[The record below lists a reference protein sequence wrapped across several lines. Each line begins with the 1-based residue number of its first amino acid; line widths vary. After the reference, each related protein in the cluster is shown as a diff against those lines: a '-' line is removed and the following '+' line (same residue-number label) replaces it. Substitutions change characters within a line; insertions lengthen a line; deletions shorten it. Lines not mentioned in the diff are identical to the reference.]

1 MQKTR
6 KKKNNSKAQQLIDPQ
21 RSKLY
26 TATLQQIGEAIKRSE
41 LAKAQ
46 QLITEIQLKDRN
58 NPDALARTAEIY
70 CIQAKYEYAQ
80 SLLNSL
86 LLDYPGNPMLQLLL
100 VQTELGQ
107 QQLSDAKQRLFTILP
122 ALSNH
127 VEEALLAAQLLE
139 QLGEIHSAIEL
150 LERILGDSP
159 TNTACINGLA
169 QLLMFIGEQEKAQA
183 LFKKLVQLQPK
194 NMAAIRLYTI
204 SNKVPADDPIL
215 SKALKLWQQPAAPR
229 DRAQLGFALGKAFQ
243 DRGDLRQAFEYYLQA
258 NRAYRQCINFNN
270 NDIRIHFDTLKQYLH
285 PDKLKFRAQ
294 PDTQLKPIFIIGM
307 PRSGSTLVEQIL
319 SSHSEVHG
327 AGETKLFYQLVQ
339 QQHRIWQKPFPIGV
353 ERYQQKHFQ
362 QLADGYRQQIHNPD
376 SKTIIVD
383 KGLHNFYYLG
393 LITHCFPNAKIIH
406 CQRDPL
412 DTCLSIFTN
421 FFSEGGHGY
430 AYQLD
435 ELGSYFKLYQD
446 LMMHWQKH
454 FGASFLNLNY
464 EELAANPGQHIRLL
478 LESCELPFEQNCIDF
493 HQQQRRSVKTMSNTQ
508 VNQPINSNRINRWHS
523 CEDLYQPLAEAL
535 QEQ

>member
-1 MQKTR
+1 M
-6 KKKNNSKAQQLIDPQ
+6 
-21 RSKLY
+21 
-26 TATLQQIGEAIKRSE
+26 QQIGEAIKRSE

-46 QLITEIQLKDRN
+46 QLITEIQHKDRN

-86 LLDYPGNPMLQLLL
+86 LPDYPSNPTLQLLL

-107 QQLSDAKQRLFTILP
+107 QQLTDAKQRLFTILP
-122 ALSNH
+122 ALNNN
-127 VEEALLAAQLLE
+127 VEQVMLAAQLLE
-139 QLGEIHSAIEL
+139 QLGEIHNAVAL
-150 LERILGDSP
+150 LQRTTKKFP
-159 TNTACINGLA
+159 TNSQCINGLA

-194 NMAAIRLYTI
+194 NMAAIRLYAT
-204 SNKVPADDPIL
+204 STKVPTDDPIL
-215 SKALKLWQQPAAPR
+215 SKALKLWQQTAPPR

-243 DRGDLRQAFEYYLQA
+243 DWGELRQAFEYYLQA

-270 NDIRIHFDTLKQYLH
+270 NDIQIHFDALKQHLH
-285 PDKLKFRAQ
+285 PDKLKYRAQ
-294 PDTQLKPIFIIGM
+294 SDAQLKPIFIIGM

-319 SSHSEVHG
+319 ASHSAVHG
-327 AGETKLFYQLVQ
+327 AGETDLFYQLVQ
-339 QQHRIWQKPFPIGV
+339 QQHRIWQQPFPIGV

-362 QLADGYRQQIHNPD
+362 QLADSYRKQIHNPAG
-376 SKTIIVD
+376 KPIVVD

-393 LITHCFPNAKIIH
+393 LIVHCFPNAKIIH
-406 CQRDPL
+406 CQRDPI

-435 ELGSYFKLYQD
+435 ELGGYFQLYQD
-446 LMMHWQKH
+446 LMAHWQQH
-454 FGASFLNLNY
+454 FGTSFLTFDY
-464 EELAANPGQHIRLL
+464 EELAANPEQQIRLL
-478 LESCELPFEQNCIDF
+478 LDYCALPFEQSCIDF
-493 HQQQRRSVKTMSNTQ
+493 HQQQRSVKTMSNTQ

-523 CEDLYQPLAEAL
+523 CEDLYKPLAEAL